1 LIPALPLLSPGEQ
14 GQVGREILKQMARP
28 VSGGRKNHRD
38 SQKLLQIRGEGKFK
52 DEDDRKKD
60 LTK

>member
-1 LIPALPLLSPGEQ
+1 M
-14 GQVGREILKQMARP
+14 GREILKQMARP